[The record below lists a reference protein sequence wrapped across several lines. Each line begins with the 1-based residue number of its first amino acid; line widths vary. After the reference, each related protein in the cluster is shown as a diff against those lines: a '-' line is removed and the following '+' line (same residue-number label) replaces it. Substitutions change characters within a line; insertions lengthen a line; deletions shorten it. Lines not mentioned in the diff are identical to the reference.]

1 MEKKYTIYMH
11 RNKLNNKV
19 YIGQTCQKP
28 EYRWNNGKNYSHCNA
43 FFRAITK
50 YGWDNFEHIIL
61 FEGLSQEEANQKEI
75 ELINLYHSTDRNYG
89 YNCQL
94 GGNNKTISEDG
105 KISIAEA
112 NRQRWSNEDYH
123 KKMSDLMI
131 EKWDTEEYR
140 QKVLNSCEKARQKH
154 FEETGSRCFMTE
166 DSRKRVSE
174 ARKEYMKNNKE
185 KYSHKIKCLNTG
197 EEFSSY
203 VEAAK
208 WAGMKSS
215 SGFTTLFNGS
225 GRLKTLGKHPETGE
239 KLEWERIN

>member
-123 KKMSDLMI
+123 KKCQI
-131 EKWDTEEYR
+131 
-140 QKVLNSCEKARQKH
+140 
-154 FEETGSRCFMTE
+154 
-166 DSRKRVSE
+166 
-174 ARKEYMKNNKE
+174 
-185 KYSHKIKCLNTG
+185 
-197 EEFSSY
+197 
-203 VEAAK
+203 
-208 WAGMKSS
+208 
-215 SGFTTLFNGS
+215 
-225 GRLKTLGKHPETGE
+225 
-239 KLEWERIN
+239 